1 MASKILEGK
10 ATEAREL
17 VARAEK
23 KLGTSK
29 FMSMFSGNKYEDAAE
44 RPDFA
49 VVLDALERCA
59 KEEGIDLF

>member
-10 ATEAREL
+10 AKEAREL

-23 KLGTSK
+23 KLQTSK

-44 RPDFA
+44 LLEKAANSFKLAKCCALPPRP
-49 VVLDALERCA
+49 RP
-59 KEEGIDLF
+59 